1 MQWADFESE
10 VKTTKG
16 YPKISSAYSKATTGF
31 EPVNIGFAN
40 QPLKP
45 LGYVASLFEF

>member
-1 MQWADFESE
+1 MSRF
-10 VKTTKG
+10 
-16 YPKISSAYSKATTGF
+16 KATTGF

-45 LGYVASLFEF
+45 LGYVAAMLLNHSIRHQIYSVRVACQE

>member
-1 MQWADFESE
+1 MSKF
-10 VKTTKG
+10 
-16 YPKISSAYSKATTGF
+16 KATTGF

-45 LGYVASLFEF
+45 LGYVAVMLLNHSIRHKIYSVGADCQE